1 MIRSGVMLVRVSC
14 IFLCDGLNAPD
25 DVIKYNRHNMFTLLS
40 AWYKESTNAT
50 HGFLIY
56 NGLNFIEGLNCVVK
70 WLQMTSRVTIG
81 W

>member
-1 MIRSGVMLVRVSC
+1 MMRSGVILVRVSC
-14 IFLCDGLNAPD
+14 VFLCDGLNAPD

-40 AWYKESTNAT
+40 GWYQESTNAT

-56 NGLNFIEGLNCVVK
+56 NGLYFIEGLNCVVK
-70 WLQMTSRVTIG
+70 WLQLTSRVTVE